1 MPSGRLP
8 GTDVRVR
15 RARRQDLPRLAP
27 LLAGDAAGRDRR
39 FFRRL
44 LADLGADVYVAEDAA
59 GALVGVVA
67 VAYVRSL
74 AAGRTAA
81 LLDAACLRPGVDE
94 AVLDGLLAVAAT
106 RARRRG
112 CPRCARSTS
121 AASRLCT
128 PRCARLGRRAGGGA
142 GDRAGLMGAE
152 VRTQEGRPGGSAER
166 LQPLLARRAAG
177 PEAVQLATFARLLL
191 ARAGGALDAL
201 PAEAVAGM
209 VTSAFRFF
217 AGPGPGGRVRAL
229 SPTLADDGWDA
240 PWSVL
245 ESAQPDRPFLVD
257 TVVAALRAEGHTV
270 LALLHPIVGA
280 RRDAVG
286 RLEALGPPVRDEH
299 RESFLHLAIPRVAD
313 PARLAHLADVVRARL
328 ADVRRVTD
336 DFEAMQQRARDV
348 AEALERL
355 GAERAHRRATEAS
368 EAADFLRWLVAG
380 AFVFLGYRE
389 YVVTDA
395 HVAVAP
401 GSGLGLLR
409 DERRSRFAAPQPRAM
424 LEARLAGVELV
435 RVDATATPAP
445 VHRRAPMEDVSIL
458 VVDPSGRVSG
468 LHRFLGLF
476 TSKAQVEEAA
486 HVPLLR
492 RSLRLILAA
501 EQVVAGG
508 HDWKAIV
515 GVFNAIPKGELF
527 AATAAEIRADVR
539 AVLDAAARRGL
550 VVTVSARA
558 GGRRL
563 SVLASLPADDLEGR
577 TPDRIAALV
586 HACYGGAPLLEH
598 VRVGDD
604 GMAHVHLAFA
614 PARPPDEAERAAL
627 RDAIEALFGSWEE
640 ALREALV
647 ARVGAGEGVRLAA
660 AWAGAFT
667 VDYRAGTGIARAV
680 DDTLVLERVRAG
692 AGPEIALDTEPD
704 GGVALRLYVAGT
716 PLVLSDMLPMLEH
729 HGLRVLNEDRVTVA
743 RPDGPP
749 CYVHRLLVTAR
760 DGGALDVA
768 AVAERL
774 RAAVLAVLAGRT
786 RSGVLSRLVVEGG
799 LDWRAVDVL
808 RGYAGYVA
816 QLGVGTRPEV
826 AEALAERAPVSA
838 ALWAL
843 VVARLRDGGDP
854 APARAAVLAAIDAV
868 PVLRQDRLLR
878 TVLAAVEATVRT
890 NVFARGGDDDRVVL
904 KLCTAELTFL
914 PPPQPRVEIYVRD
927 RTVEGLH
934 LRAGLV
940 ARGGLRLSDRP
951 EDFRQEAL
959 GLMRTQT
966 VKNAVIVPTGAKG
979 AFVPRDGAP
988 AADAHRDF
996 VAGLLDVTDDVADGQ
1011 VVRPRGVRVLDGDDP
1026 YLVVAAD
1033 KGTATFS
1040 DAANA
1045 LATARGFWLGDAFA
1059 SGGSHGYDHKALGIT
1074 ARGAWECVRTHFRGL
1089 GIDADTAPL
1098 AVVGI
1103 GDMGGDVFGNG
1114 LLRSPHLRLLAA
1126 FNHRHVFLDPDPDPA
1141 RSFAERQRL
1150 FRAGRG
1156 WDAYDPAVL
1165 SAGGMVVERAA
1176 KRVRLSPEARAM
1188 LELAETPSGEALVR
1202 AVLRMPADLL
1212 WNGGIGT
1219 YVRAADES
1227 DAAVGDPT
1235 NDAVRITAE
1244 ALRVRVVAEG
1254 GNLGLTQRARVAF
1267 ALAGGAVNTDAI
1279 DNSAGVDTSDHEVN
1293 LKICL
1298 QPVVASGA
1306 MPEGERHALL
1316 KAVQDDVA
1324 RHVLAHNR
1332 RQSWLLT
1339 VEQAR
1344 SRERLG
1350 DFRDHAAALAR
1361 EADVAGVLEVLPDA
1375 AILRARR
1382 AAHPGL
1388 LRPELAL
1395 LMAHTKIALQH
1406 ALRDAALL
1414 DDPIGVAWLAD
1425 YFPAALRERAP
1436 EAVAGHRLRRE
1447 LVAVELV
1454 NALVDYTGMTFVH
1467 RLRRDTGADAVAA
1480 VRAWAIAW
1488 VLADA
1493 ATLVADLE
1501 AAPLAVDEA
1510 VRGAVELE
1518 AALEGAAG
1526 WVLTYADPRA
1536 SAAAVAAGLA
1546 ADVAPV
1552 LDALSQQLAGGEA
1565 EAFHRRRSGLEL
1577 AGAGPQAARRLAGL
1591 AWLPAALDVAGAAR
1605 DTGLPVDEA
1614 AARYW
1619 ALGAH
1624 VDFAWLLGQVAA
1636 TAEGDRWAARAAR
1649 ELALDLLGARRRLVY
1664 AAPAALAGP
1673 RLDALR
1679 SLVRDLRTTP
1689 RPTLAALLVVAREI
1703 RRLAESLPFTHARP
1717 GTSAW

>member
-1 MPSGRLP
+1 
-8 GTDVRVR
+8 
-15 RARRQDLPRLAP
+15 
-27 LLAGDAAGRDRR
+27 
-39 FFRRL
+39 
-44 LADLGADVYVAEDAA
+44 
-59 GALVGVVA
+59 
-67 VAYVRSL
+67 
-74 AAGRTAA
+74 
-81 LLDAACLRPGVDE
+81 
-94 AVLDGLLAVAAT
+94 
-106 RARRRG
+106 
-112 CPRCARSTS
+112 
-121 AASRLCT
+121 
-128 PRCARLGRRAGGGA
+128 
-142 GDRAGLMGAE
+142 MGAE
-152 VRTQEGRPGGSAER
+152 VRTQEARTANLVAR

-201 PAEAVAGM
+201 APEAVAGL
-209 VTSAFRFF
+209 VTSAFAFF
-217 AGPGPGGRVRAL
+217 AAPGPALRVRAL

-245 ESAQPDRPFLVD
+245 ESAQPDRPFIVD
-257 TVVAALRAEGHTV
+257 TVVATLRAEGHAV
-270 LALLHPIVGA
+270 LALLHPILGA
-280 RRDAVG
+280 RRDPAG

-299 RESFLHLAIPRVAD
+299 RESFLHVAIPRLDD
-313 PARLAHLADVVRARL
+313 PARLAQLVDTVRARL
-328 ADVRRVTD
+328 EDVRRVTD
-336 DFEAMQQRARDV
+336 DFPAMQRRARDV
-348 AEALERL
+348 TDALERL
-355 GAERAHRRATEAS
+355 AAERAHRRATEAS
-368 EAADFLRWLVAG
+368 EVADFVRWLLAG

-389 YVVTDA
+389 YAIRDGALGVV
-395 HVAVAP
+395 P

-409 DERRSRFAAPQPRAM
+409 DEARSRFATPQPLDAVAPSLR
-424 LEARLAGVELV
+424 ARLTGGGELV
-435 RVDATATPAP
+435 RVDATPTPAP

-458 VVDPSGRVSG
+458 VVDPSGNVTG

-476 TSKAQVEEAA
+476 TSKAQAEEAA

-492 RSLRLILAA
+492 RALRLILAA
-501 EQVVAGG
+501 EQVVAGS

-527 AATAAEIRADVR
+527 AATPAEIRADVR
-539 AVLDAAARRGL
+539 TVLDAAARRAL
-550 VVTVSARA
+550 AVSVASRA

-563 SVLASLPADDLEGR
+563 SVVASLPADDLEGR
-577 TPDRIAALV
+577 APDRVAALV
-586 HACYGGAPLLEH
+586 QERCGGTRLLEH

-614 PARPPDEAERAAL
+614 PAHPPDDAARAAL
-627 RDAIEALFGSWEE
+627 RDAIETIFGSWEE

-647 ARVGAGEGVRLAA
+647 ERAGTSEGARLAA
-660 AWAGAFT
+660 AWAGAFPL
-667 VDYRAGTGIARAV
+667 DYRANAGIARAV
-680 DDTLVLERVRAG
+680 ADTLVFDAVHAG
-692 AGPEIALDTEPD
+692 GGPAVTLDVEPD

-716 PLVLSDMLPMLEH
+716 PFVLSDMLPMLEH

-743 RPDGPP
+743 RPGGPA

-760 DGGALDVA
+760 DGRPLDVP
-768 AVAERL
+768 AVAPRL
-774 RAAVLAVLAGRT
+774 RAALLAALAGRT
-786 RSGVLSRLVVEGG
+786 RAGVLSRLVLEAG

-816 QLGVGTRPEV
+816 QLGVGTRPEI
-826 AEALAERAPVSA
+826 ADALVERPQVSA

-843 VVARLRDGGDP
+843 FVARLRDGDD
-854 APARAAVLAAIDAV
+854 AAVAAAHEAAVAAIDAV

-878 TVLAAVEATVRT
+878 TVLAAVDATVRT
-890 NVFARGGDDDRVVL
+890 NVFARGEDDDRVVL
-904 KLCTAELTFL
+904 KVCTAELGFL
-914 PPPQPRVEIYVRD
+914 PPPQPRVEIYVSD

-951 EDFRQEAL
+951 EDFRQEVL

-979 AFVPRDGAP
+979 AFVPRDGAA
-988 AADAHRDF
+988 AADAYRDF
-996 VAGLLDVTDDVADGQ
+996 VSGLLDVTDDVVGGR
-1011 VVRPRGVRVLDGDDP
+1011 VVHPAGMRVRDGDDP

-1045 LATARGFWLGDAFA
+1045 LAVARGFWLGDAFA
-1059 SGGSHGYDHKALGIT
+1059 SGGSHGYDHKALGVT

-1098 AVVGI
+1098 TVVGI

-1114 LLRSPHLRLLAA
+1114 LLRSRHLRLRAA

-1141 RSFAERQRL
+1141 RSFAERERL

-1156 WDAYDPAVL
+1156 WDAYDRAVL
-1165 SAGGMVVERAA
+1165 SPGGMVVERAA
-1176 KRVRLSPEARAM
+1176 KRVPLTPEVRAM
-1188 LELAETPSGEALVR
+1188 LELGDEAPSGEALVR

-1219 YVRAADES
+1219 YVRAADET
-1227 DAAVGDPT
+1227 DAAVGDPA
-1235 NDAVRITAE
+1235 NDAVRVTAE
-1244 ALRVRVVAEG
+1244 ELRVRVVAEG

-1267 ALAGGAVNTDAI
+1267 ALAGGAVNTDAV

-1298 QPVVASGA
+1298 QPVVAAGA
-1306 MPEGERHALL
+1306 MTMDERNALL
-1316 KAVQDDVA
+1316 AAVQDDVVA
-1324 RHVLAHNR
+1324 HVLAHNR

-1344 SRERLG
+1344 SRVRLA

-1361 EADVAGVLEVLPDA
+1361 EADVAGVLDAIPDA
-1375 AILRARR
+1375 ATLRARR
-1382 AAHPGL
+1382 ATSPGL
-1388 LRPELAL
+1388 VRPELAV

-1406 ALRDAALL
+1406 ALRDAPLL
-1414 DDPIGVAWLAD
+1414 DDPIGAAWLAG
-1425 YFPAALRERAP
+1425 YFP
-1436 EAVAGHRLRRE
+1436 EAVRARVPDAIAGHRLRRE

-1467 RLRRDTGADAVAA
+1467 RLRRDTGADTVRAVW
-1480 VRAWAIAW
+1480 AWAIAW

-1493 ATLVADLE
+1493 GALVTAVE

-1510 VRGAVELE
+1510 VRVALDVE
-1518 AALEGAAG
+1518 AALAGAAG
-1526 WVLTYADPRA
+1526 WVLTYADPDA
-1536 SAAAVAAGLA
+1536 PAATVAALLA
-1546 ADVAPV
+1546 QSVGPV
-1552 LDALSQQLAGGEA
+1552 LEALPQRLAGGEA

-1577 AGAGPQAARRLAGL
+1577 AGAEPQLAHRLAALG
-1591 AWLPAALDVAGAAR
+1591 WLPAALDVAGAAR
-1605 DTGLPVDEA
+1605 DAGLSVDEA
-1614 AARYW
+1614 AARYF
-1619 ALGAH
+1619 ALGEH
-1624 VDFAWLLGQVAA
+1624 VDFDWLLAQVVA
-1636 TAEGDRWAARAAR
+1636 TADGDRWAARAAR
-1649 ELALDLLGARRRLVY
+1649 ALSLDLLSARRRLVG
-1664 AAPAALAGP
+1664 AAPEALAGP

-1679 SLVRDLRTTP
+1679 TLVRDVRTTP

-1703 RRLAESLPFTHARP
+1703 RRLAETLPFPNARP
-1717 GTSAW
+1717 GTPAW